1 MQFEDPRTIEIMV
14 NPNGTLWVE
23 KLGEPMRCLG
33 DIKPEL
39 TRSII
44 DTVAGFYGLICNQ
57 QHPIIEGNFPLDGSR
72 FEGIIPPCTP
82 APMFDIRKKAKA
94 IFTLDDYVKNG
105 VLSAS
110 QRQVIAE
117 LVVKRRNILVV
128 GGTGS
133 GKTTLCNAVIA
144 EMVRLTPNDRIDI
157 IEDTPE
163 IQCAAPNCTPTQ
175 TSEQVGMSQLL
186 RAALR
191 LRPDHFSAPPTPYL
205 VRTACGDI
213 LEVPLSVTPLLRRL
227 PALLGRLPSAL
238 RQPAVGSFSRWG
250 ALALLPVEH
259 PLRVMQY
266 MTRRFVAAGG
276 RILSLTWHSSEM
288 MPGGAPHMPD
298 EGHVTRFLEKIK
310 KYIEWLPTI
319 GDLRSVTMQEIR
331 RELTVCPAPL
341 PPATADWSVLPTEPF
356 SDSPP

>member
-1 MQFEDPRTIEIMV
+1 MGRPLLWLAASLDVEEEGLFGGKYVCRAPSLRNTAFLSRLAPLLERGLRPTLFCTHCALTDAPTQAMLARLLDRHGAEIAAHLHFW
-14 NPNGTLWVE
+14 NTP
-23 KLGEPMRCLG
+23 
-33 DIKPEL
+33 
-39 TRSII
+39 
-44 DTVAGFYGLICNQ
+44 
-57 QHPIIEGNFPLDGSR
+57 PLADG
-72 FEGIIPPCTP
+72 P
-82 APMFDIRKKAKA
+82 D
-94 IFTLDDYVKNG
+94 
-105 VLSAS
+105 VLS
-110 QRQVIAE
+110 RV
-117 LVVKRRNILVV
+117 
-128 GGTGS
+128 
-133 GKTTLCNAVIA
+133 
-144 EMVRLTPNDRIDI
+144 P
-157 IEDTPE
+157 
-163 IQCAAPNCTPTQ
+163 AAAL
-175 TSEQVGMSQLL
+175 EQGAFRAKLRQLL
-186 RAALR
+186 DAGAAFQGEALRSFRMGRWDLHRHHWPVLAEQGITCDASVRPLHGPAADARGLR

-238 RQPAVGSFSRWG
+238 RRPAVGSFSRWG

-298 EGHVTRFLEKIK
+298 EGHVTRFLEKIT

-331 RELTVCPAPL
+331 RELTACPAPL
-341 PPATADWSVLPTEPF
+341 PPATADWSVLPTETF

>member
-1 MQFEDPRTIEIMV
+1 MKIYRYPERKDWPAI
-14 NPNGTLWVE
+14 
-23 KLGEPMRCLG
+23 LGRQ
-33 DIKPEL
+33 K
-39 TRSII
+39 T
-44 DTVAGFYGLICNQ
+44 
-57 QHPIIEGNFPLDGSR
+57 
-72 FEGIIPPCTP
+72 
-82 APMFDIRKKAKA
+82 
-94 IFTLDDYVKNG
+94 G
-105 VLSAS
+105 V
-110 QRQVIAE
+110 
-117 LVVKRRNILVV
+117 
-128 GGTGS
+128 
-133 GKTTLCNAVIA
+133 
-144 EMVRLTPNDRIDI
+144 
-157 IEDTPE
+157 
-163 IQCAAPNCTPTQ
+163 
-175 TSEQVGMSQLL
+175 SEQVRETVSKIISDIRSGGDAKVLEYTKSLDGYDTDA
-186 RAALR
+186 RGLR

-356 SDSPP
+356 SVSPP

>member
-191 LRPDHFSAPPTPYL
+191 LRPDRILVGEVRGREAWDLIQAWNTGHSGGLATIHANTALSGLDRVRSCISANPDAPTLDVENYIAEAVNCIIHIVKADVDENGNYL
-205 VRTACGDI
+205 
-213 LEVPLSVTPLLRRL
+213 TPEQVSRL
-227 PALLGRLPSAL
+227 PPGARITKSRKVTEILAVTGYDKQQGAYSAK
-238 RQPAVGSFSRWG
+238 P
-250 ALALLPVEH
+250 
-259 PLRVMQY
+259 
-266 MTRRFVAAGG
+266 
-276 RILSLTWHSSEM
+276 IL
-288 MPGGAPHMPD
+288 
-298 EGHVTRFLEKIK
+298 
-310 KYIEWLPTI
+310 
-319 GDLRSVTMQEIR
+319 
-331 RELTVCPAPL
+331 
-341 PPATADWSVLPTEPF
+341 
-356 SDSPP
+356 

>member
-1 MQFEDPRTIEIMV
+1 MGRPLLWLAASLDVEEEGLFGGKYVCRAPSLRNTAFLSRLAPLLERGLRPTLFCTHCALTDAPTQAMLARLRDRHGAEIAAHLHFW
-14 NPNGTLWVE
+14 NTP
-23 KLGEPMRCLG
+23 
-33 DIKPEL
+33 
-39 TRSII
+39 
-44 DTVAGFYGLICNQ
+44 
-57 QHPIIEGNFPLDGSR
+57 PLADG
-72 FEGIIPPCTP
+72 P
-82 APMFDIRKKAKA
+82 D
-94 IFTLDDYVKNG
+94 
-105 VLSAS
+105 VLS
-110 QRQVIAE
+110 RV
-117 LVVKRRNILVV
+117 
-128 GGTGS
+128 
-133 GKTTLCNAVIA
+133 
-144 EMVRLTPNDRIDI
+144 P
-157 IEDTPE
+157 
-163 IQCAAPNCTPTQ
+163 AAAL
-175 TSEQVGMSQLL
+175 EQGAFRAKLRQLL
-186 RAALR
+186 DAGAAFQGEALRSFRMGRWDLHRHHWPVLAEQGITCDASVRPLHGPAADARGLR

-238 RQPAVGSFSRWG
+238 RRPAVGSFSRWG